1 VLDPQVQA
9 AAICVCDEGVSMTT
23 YSAKLVNR
31 DGLSSDEQHKIQV
44 SVQAKF
50 DEAFNGTRDGVNVQ
64 WGTGERTDN
73 LVIHFVR
80 DRDGANSYLRSQFPR
95 MREPPPYVGGHTHSH
110 GALSGSELYRF
121 ALFRP
126 VRQADG
132 SYTGHVRR
140 IPLSDYGA
148 LAFHEALH
156 NLLPFWPNDTN
167 ADGTPN
173 PGSLHNASGGGGF
186 AAAHVGPNTRMT
198 DTNKILIRR
207 GFSVRNPQ
215 VL

>member
-1 VLDPQVQA
+1 
-9 AAICVCDEGVSMTT
+9 MTT
-23 YSAKLVNR
+23 YSVKLVNR
-31 DGLSSDEQHKIQV
+31 DGLSDDEQQRIQS

-50 DEAFNGTRDGVNVQ
+50 DEAFQGTNDAVSVQWGAGTRD
-64 WGTGERTDN
+64 DN

-80 DRDGANSYLRSQFPR
+80 DRDTANSYLRSTFPT

-132 SYTGHVRR
+132 SYTGHLRR
-140 IPLSDYGA
+140 IALADYGA

-167 ADGTPN
+167 PDGTPN
-173 PGSLHNASGGGGF
+173 PGSLHNAAGGGGL
-186 AAAHVGPNTRMT
+186 AASHVGRDTRMT
-198 DTNKILIRR
+198 DMNKVLIRR